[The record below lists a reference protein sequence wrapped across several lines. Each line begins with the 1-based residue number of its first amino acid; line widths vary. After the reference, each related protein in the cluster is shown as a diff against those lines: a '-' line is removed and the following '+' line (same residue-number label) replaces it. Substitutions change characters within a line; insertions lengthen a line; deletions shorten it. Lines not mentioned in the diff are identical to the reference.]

1 MPQTCNLFHPPRPP
15 PENHMR
21 NADMFLQ
28 VKKITLNDDHNDSDV
43 RVDNCG
49 NVDDNDDVT
58 IMMTTIV
65 MLVMLMMMM

>member
-21 NADMFLQ
+21 ICFYKL
-28 VKKITLNDDHNDSDV
+28 KKFTLDDDHDDHDI

-49 NVDDNDDVT
+49 NGDDNDDVT
-58 IMMTTIV
+58 LMMTTIM